1 MSTGTSVFPKIS
13 VGAGF
18 NRPSWAAYPH
28 SRAPGRAPAN
38 CQKKTVRGEIVI
50 SSSSR
55 LKSQVFH
62 HVGTTQLNFG
72 EELLFGCFEYHTV
85 Y

>member
-1 MSTGTSVFPKIS
+1 MPINLSQIPA
-13 VGAGF
+13 VGA
-18 NRPSWAAYPH
+18 A
-28 SRAPGRAPAN
+28 
-38 CQKKTVRGEIVI
+38 VRGEIVI

-62 HVGTTQLNFG
+62 HVGNTQLNFG

>member
-1 MSTGTSVFPKIS
+1 MSTDSAVWLFPKIS

-18 NRPSWAAYPH
+18 NRPF
-28 SRAPGRAPAN
+28 
-38 CQKKTVRGEIVI
+38 VI

-62 HVGTTQLNFG
+62 HVGNTQLNFG